1 MKKVN
6 TKIQQ
11 DAATAVHGKNF
22 TAYANK
28 ERSQI
33 NSRTLSP
40 EELDKRK
47 LNQRLQKKIK
57 IRAEAHETD

>member
-33 NSRTLSP
+33 NSLTLSP
-40 EELDKRK
+40 EELDKEEEIK
-47 LNQRLQKKIK
+47 PKIAK
-57 IRAEAHETD
+57 ENKD

>member
-1 MKKVN
+1 MN

-11 DAATAVHGKNF
+11 DATTAVHGKNF

-33 NSRTLSP
+33 NSLTLSP
-40 EELDKRK
+40 EELDKEEEIK
-47 LNQRLQKKIK
+47 PKIAK
-57 IRAEAHETD
+57 ENKD